1 MTSHARMRAAIV
13 ETQNGPFRIV
23 DVARPEP
30 AKGEVLVRI
39 QASGV
44 NPLDTTIRA
53 GAAAHAR
60 HPMPAILGL
69 DLAGAVAAVGEG
81 VTGFRVGDEVFGLTG
96 GGGGHQGSLA
106 EFAAVDAR
114 LLAPKPSNISMREA
128 AAIPLVFITAW
139 EGLVDRAHV
148 GAGERVLVQ
157 GGAGG
162 VGHMAVQIARAFGA
176 EVFAARG
183 ATTSALSGQRRSI
196 SKRKPSTAM
205 SRATPP
211 ERDLTSSTIPAAE
224 KSWMHRLRR

>member
-1 MTSHARMRAAIV
+1 MTSHARMKAAVV

-44 NPLDTTIRA
+44 NPLDTKIRA

-69 DLAGAVAAVGEG
+69 DLAGTVAAIGEG
-81 VTGFRVGDEVFGLTG
+81 ATGFRVGDEVFGMTG
-96 GGGGHQGSLA
+96 GVGGHQGSLA

-148 GAGERVLVQ
+148 GADARVLVQ

-162 VGHMAVQIARAFGA
+162 VGHMAIQIARAFGA
-176 EVFAARG
+176 EVFATARG
-183 ATTSALSGQRRSI
+183 VRGDYIRSLG
-196 SKRKPSTAM
+196 
-205 SRATPP
+205 ATPIDF
-211 ERDLTSSTIPAAE
+211 ETETVDAHVARHTAGKGFDIVYDIGG
-224 KSWMHRLRR
+224 